1 MIRMF
6 AMASALGVLHA
17 LASAGFLF
25 GNAWGGLLESGMAS
39 APYLEV
45 LPTLSNNATNL
56 FEIFLVSVA
65 FLVVEI
71 YLWRRACYASP
82 LLFCFVFSG
91 AIVLTY
97 ALQHSLKQEYL
108 SGMIFRTPPTP
119 LGYLSVAAVYLSS
132 VVIVHAITLLI
143 IGTTRL
149 LKGIP
154 RPSQSSRRK

>member
-1 MIRMF
+1 
-6 AMASALGVLHA
+6 MATALGVLHA

-25 GNAWGGLLESGMAS
+25 GNAWGGLLEPGMAS
-39 APYLEV
+39 ESYLEV

-56 FEIFLVSVA
+56 LEVLLVSIA
-65 FLVVEI
+65 FLVIEI
-71 YLWRRACYASP
+71 YIWRRAWDKGP
-82 LLFCFVFSG
+82 LLFFFVFSG

-108 SGMIFRTPPTP
+108 SGMLFRSPPDP

-132 VVIVHAITLLI
+132 VVIVHAITLLLV
-143 IGTTRL
+143 GATWV

-154 RPSQSSRRK
+154 TPSQSNRRK